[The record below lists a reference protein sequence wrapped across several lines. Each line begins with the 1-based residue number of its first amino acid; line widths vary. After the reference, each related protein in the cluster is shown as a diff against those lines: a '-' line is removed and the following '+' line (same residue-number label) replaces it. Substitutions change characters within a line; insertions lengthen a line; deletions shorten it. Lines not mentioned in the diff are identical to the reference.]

1 MQKFSL
7 KKAKLNKTK
16 ILMLVAIFT
25 LMLFVGGATYAYFQN
40 QTTGP
45 TEGNLEII
53 SNTVDNLMFNIEKE
67 IYINANLNNFQR
79 GMVDLSD
86 DTDATATLIPNN
98 YNNQAT
104 AMYNIY
110 LIIETN
116 DLEYTT
122 MDHTP
127 ELLLNVTDPNGNKLE
142 NITGLVHYDN
152 GFDITTRTGGFLIA
166 SDYVIN
172 ASNVATVQTWNVEIT
187 LANLDSNQNPNMSK
201 TFSAKLYLTQDK
213 MSSYKPVQI
222 TSIEAVP
229 TYSSIDTTLN
239 LSNGTADVA
248 KYYFGIKEASAFWK
262 KWIV

>member
-40 QTTGP
+40 QTTGQ

-127 ELLLNVTDPNGNKLE
+127 ELLLNVTD
-142 NITGLVHYDN
+142 
-152 GFDITTRTGGFLIA
+152 
-166 SDYVIN
+166 
-172 ASNVATVQTWNVEIT
+172 
-187 LANLDSNQNPNMSK
+187 
-201 TFSAKLYLTQDK
+201 K
-213 MSSYKPVQI
+213 MV
-222 TSIEAVP
+222 TS
-229 TYSSIDTTLN
+229 
-239 LSNGTADVA
+239 
-248 KYYFGIKEASAFWK
+248 
-262 KWIV
+262 